1 MTLSS
6 FTLIDE
12 QETYEV
18 AAEITDGSVR
28 LSPETVAETL
38 GWKLEARGL
47 CRDSVCVAIKDTPGF
62 VTAEGVDLA
71 LLAAKLG
78 RPLALD
84 AEHAIG
90 ALAAAPEDRCRA
102 LASLQAPDFTLP
114 DLAGELHSLSEQRGK
129 KVLLVAYAS
138 W

>member
-1 MTLSS
+1 MTSSS

-12 QETYEV
+12 HEAHEI
-18 AAEITDGSVR
+18 AAEITGGSVR

-47 CRDSVCVAIKDTPGF
+47 CRDSVCVAIKDVPGF
-62 VTAEGVDLA
+62 VTADGVDLTA
-71 LLAAKLG
+71 LATKLG

-84 AEHAIG
+84 VEHGIA

-102 LASLQAPDFTLP
+102 LATLQAPDFTLP

-129 KVLLVAYAS
+129 KVLLIAYAS

>member
-1 MTLSS
+1 MTRSS

-12 QETYEV
+12 HETYEV

-28 LSPETVAETL
+28 LAPAAVAETL
-38 GWKLEARGL
+38 GWKLEASGL
-47 CRDSVCVAIKDTPGF
+47 CRGSVCVATTDTPGL
-62 VTAEGVDLA
+62 VTAEGIDLA

-114 DLAGELHSLSEQRGK
+114 DLAGELHALSEQRGK